1 MDETNKPENKDGES
15 SGTWA
20 WVVTGLVVF
29 AAIAG
34 LYSWPKKDSTLK
46 PTAENQPQ
54 EEVDVQAQVLQQISD
69 SDDVNAIDLDLKNT
83 DFSNLDKEVAD
94 IQTEINPQQHQQP

>member
-34 LYSWPKKDSTLK
+34 LYSWPKKDSTSQ

-54 EEVDVQAQVLQQISD
+54 EEVDVQAQVLQQVGD
-69 SDDVNAIDLDLKNT
+69 SDDINAIDLDLKNT

-94 IQTEINPQQHQQP
+94 IQTEINPQQPQQP

>member
-1 MDETNKPENKDGES
+1 MDETNKPENKDEES
-15 SGTWA
+15 SGTGTWA

-34 LYSWPKKDSTLK
+34 LYSWPKKDNQ

-54 EEVDVQAQVLQQISD
+54 EEVDVQAQVLQQVSD

-94 IQTEINPQQHQQP
+94 IQTEINTQQP